1 MIPQTCIAATRRAT
15 AGRRARLHERMCEHT
30 AVPRIRPTSP
40 IGLAYGAFYLWRHLP
55 TLRGRQMALAAR
67 THGPR
72 IAAAVLAATR
82 KPKT

>member
-1 MIPQTCIAATRRAT
+1 
-15 AGRRARLHERMCEHT
+15 MCEHT

-40 IGLAYGAFYLWRHLP
+40 IGLAYGAFYLWRRLP
-55 TLRGRQMALAAR
+55 PAQRRQMALAAR